1 MNKLKNIDKKVIVF
15 PIIVIV
21 LLCVLVNVIP
31 DTLTNIIKN
40 INTTFCFEFTIFYHA
55 VNFFLFLLSIY
66 LAFSK
71 YGNIVLGK
79 EYEKK
84 KIPFWGW
91 GAMMFCSGI
100 AGDLIYFSS
109 VDWAMHMSENY
120 VHTLGDATAYSVVFA
135 SYSWIFFFQYVVVA
149 AALGFTI
156 FVRKRDNYKF
166 SESLRPVLGKQTDGL
181 IGDIVNIFVVI
192 ILLLGVACSQCFSV
206 PIISSIVIN
215 LFHVKLPANVITLIS
230 MLIILAIYST
240 SVCNG
245 LKGIEFLSKI
255 CVYVY
260 LFLLLYV
267 LIFGGEFI
275 SILGLAFNEI
285 GIFLD
290 KIIFLFTD
298 VNPLRTGADAFSQNN
313 NAFYIAYWFTWAITT
328 PFFIA
333 IISRGRK
340 VKELVFGGYA
350 FAIPGS
356 LIGFFVISN
365 FMAIKQSKMQFDFL
379 RLYQNSETGFD
390 MAYEMCAR
398 LPMKEIA
405 MVIMIIS
412 MICFT
417 ASSLDSLS
425 LSASYFSYKKITH
438 KDVPDKKI
446 RLMWAIALMALPFF
460 ITLSNMDYSIIQD
473 IVILFGVAAAILMIL
488 LVIAFFKDAN
498 KYLEKNR

>member
-1 MNKLKNIDKKVIVF
+1 MNKIKNIDKKVIIF
-15 PIIVIV
+15 PIFLIVI
-21 LLCVLVNVIP
+21 LCVMVNLMPNTISSF
-31 DTLTNIIKN
+31 IQN
-40 INTTFCFEFTIFYHA
+40 INNLFGFELTVFYHA
-55 VNFFLFLLSIY
+55 TNFFLFLLSIY
-66 LAFSK
+66 LGFSK

-100 AGDLIYFSS
+100 AGDLVYFSC
-109 VDWAMHMSENY
+109 VDWAMHFSNNY
-120 VHTLGDATAYSVVFA
+120 VSTLGDPNAYSVVFA
-135 SYSWIFFFQYVVVA
+135 SYSWIFFFQYLVVA
-149 AALGFTI
+149 TALGFTI
-156 FVRKRDNYKF
+156 FVRKRNNYKF

-181 IGDIVNIFVVI
+181 LGDVVNIFVVI

-206 PIISSIVIN
+206 PIISSIITN
-215 LFHVKLPANVITLIS
+215 LFNVKLPSNIITLIF
-230 MLIILAIYST
+230 MLIILIIYST

-260 LFLLLYV
+260 IILLLYV
-267 LIFGGEFI
+267 LLFGGELI

-285 GIFLD
+285 GILLD

-298 VNPLRTGADAFSQNN
+298 VNPLRTGPGAISQGS

-340 VKELVFGGYA
+340 IKELILGGYV

-356 LIGFFVISN
+356 LIGFFVLSN
-365 FMAIKQSKMQFDFL
+365 FMAIKQAKHQFDFL
-379 RLYQNSETGFD
+379 GLYLRSTSGFD
-390 MAYEMCAR
+390 MAYELCAR
-398 LPMKEIA
+398 LPMKELV
-405 MVIMIIS
+405 MLIMIVS

-446 RLMWAIALMALPFF
+446 RLMWAVALMALPFF

-473 IVILFGVAAAILMIL
+473 IVILFGVVAGILLIL
-488 LVIAFFKDAN
+488 LVVAFFKDAN
-498 KYLEKNR
+498 KYLKEK